1 MFVFFLSS
9 SFVLWGFLVFL
20 LHNFLLFRHVDKERP
35 KPVPLTFVSSSAS
48 LFECFLS
55 ASWRLRVSVWHYL
68 FFSTWGRVLFSPF
81 LFFFFFCKVERMR
94 QTH

>member
-35 KPVPLTFVSSSAS
+35 QT
-48 LFECFLS
+48 
-55 ASWRLRVSVWHYL
+55 
-68 FFSTWGRVLFSPF
+68 SPPHLCIIIRF
-81 LFFFFFCKVERMR
+81 IV
-94 QTH
+94 